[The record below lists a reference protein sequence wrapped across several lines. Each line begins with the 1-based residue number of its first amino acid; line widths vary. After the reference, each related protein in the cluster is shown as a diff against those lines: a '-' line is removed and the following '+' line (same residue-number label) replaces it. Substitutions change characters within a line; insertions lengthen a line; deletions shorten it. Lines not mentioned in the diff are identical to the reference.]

1 MKKIYKIMVFILML
15 ALAVGSAV
23 IAPVTVFASASA
35 LIGATIILK
44 NMPKTGTVGTPIELP
59 RGSVTNGSSAD
70 AKITVIDPNGKEVSV
85 QDGKFTP
92 TLIGDYKVVY
102 TAEAN
107 GSHSKTTSNVYKIK
121 VSGAKATFDFK
132 ENTPYILQSKAGLDT
147 TVVLPNPTIK
157 VDGKEVADASATIK
171 VTDPKHNTWTLGE
184 TKEGFTSPIKQV
196 TIDGENHIAFSATKQ
211 GEGAVDGNYTITYEY
226 KSSKT
231 LPATETKI
239 IQVSKNY
246 NVKNQNVTF
255 TWNGSMPESAVLGN
269 EVTLPKPVTVDSNF
283 NNESVATYTKV
294 EVSFVDKQG
303 KEKPCDVNDYKFT
316 PMDMAKS
323 GTYYK
328 ITYKIYTL
336 EQLNL
341 SNYSTLQD
349 AIKKAD
355 ETGNVL
361 VKTYTLKNVTD
372 SVAPVPQAVNAYN
385 VKEDGTLEDAVVES
399 LKGQDVSYSIP
410 SKAKTQVEVEIPA
423 IYATDN
429 YSKYNDITLT
439 RTLVDE
445 DGNTYS
451 LDGDGELNTDADDQ
465 KSTAVNENAPKVV
478 RAKVNQTAKVTFKY
492 KGTYTVRYRAKDA
505 ANNSKDVSYKIV
517 VTDSLV
523 DNVAPAITKPTIVST
538 AKPGEKVTFNAP
550 TVVDYATDAT
560 SPVTIDTNVK
570 KDIYLYYGQ
579 ITGTTNF
586 DTLLT
591 EGKLTKVSKDADDSS
606 KYSFVIDS
614 NTESKYVN
622 VIFRAEDDAKYADG
636 NSKNNVAW
644 ASETIV
650 IYNVKDDVAPTLVG
664 TLDSVKDGI
673 DDNTYGQTD
682 SDPITIPG
690 EIKFTDNDNDGD
702 ATKFLT
708 ASLRVYDKNGTEI
721 NVRGV
726 KYSYDGTNYII
737 SGGKFYPT
745 IAGEY
750 QIVITATDLGGN
762 SLINSITFNVNDTK
776 KPSVY
781 PNGDIP
787 TTMEVGKT
795 YKLAKPTVVDDGVVI
810 DNSTEAYIEFGED
823 NPRYNWTAGTM
834 EFVPLEEG
842 TYTFRYVG
850 EDATHNI
857 AYSDFYTITASDTE
871 DPIISINGAV
881 EDTVAYKDA
890 ENNVLPVKL
899 PLFTATDELNG
910 IKTTELKVTDP
921 DGDELEVKEL
931 VDHYE
936 FTPNRNGKFTVTY
949 TATDFA
955 GNTSTKTYPIT
966 VGDVTAPTVEGT
978 TIPGNYKVGDTLSID
993 LSNIKI
999 QDGDD
1004 GETAGKDAVKTSSS
1018 SKSKLDIVLTDP
1030 SGSSVSFDT
1039 TEDIWTYKFE
1049 KAGRYTLT
1057 YKATDSAGNTDDNL
1071 RYTFEVKSNKNS
1083 TSISEK
1089 TWGVILSVVAVALLA
1104 GVVVYFIK
1112 TKDTS
1117 TNVKSN
1123 KTNNQDK

>member
-44 NMPKTGTVGTPIELP
+44 NMPKTGTIGTPVELP
-59 RGSVTNGSSAD
+59 KGSVTNGSSAD
-70 AKITVIDPNGKEVSV
+70 AKVTVIGPNGKEVSV

-107 GSHSKTTSNVYKIK
+107 GSHSKTTSNVYTIK

-157 VDGKEVADASATIK
+157 VNDEEVADASATIK
-171 VTDPKHNTWTLGE
+171 VTDPNHNTWTLGE

-196 TIDGENHIAFSATKQ
+196 TIDGESHIAFSATKQ
-211 GEGAVDGNYTITYEY
+211 GEGAVYGDYTITYEY

-231 LPATETKI
+231 IPATETKH
-239 IQVSKNY
+239 IQVAKNY
-246 NVKNQNVTF
+246 SVKDQDVTF
-255 TWNGSMPESAVLGN
+255 TWDGSMPESAVLGN
-269 EVTLPKPVTVDSNF
+269 EVTLPKPVTVDANF

-303 KEKPCDVNDYKFT
+303 QENAYDVKDFKFT

-336 EQLNL
+336 EQLDL
-341 SNYSTLQD
+341 AKYSTLQE
-349 AIKKAD
+349 AISKAD
-355 ETGNVL
+355 EAGKVL

-372 SVAPVPQAVNAYN
+372 TVAPVLQAVNAYS
-385 VKEDGTLEDAVVES
+385 VKEDGTLEDNVVES
-399 LKGQDVSYSIP
+399 LKDQDVSYSIP

-429 YSKYNDITLT
+429 YSKYNGITLT
-439 RTLVDE
+439 RTLIDE

-451 LDGDGELNTDADDQ
+451 LDGDAELNKEASD
-465 KSTAVNENAPKVV
+465 NAPKVV
-478 RAKVNQTAKVTFKY
+478 QAKVNQTAKVTFKF
-492 KGTYTVRYRAKDA
+492 KGTYTVRYRAKDE

-523 DNVAPAITKPTIVST
+523 DNVAPTITKPTIVST
-538 AKPGEKVTFNAP
+538 AKPGEKVTFGAP

-570 KDIYLYYGQ
+570 KDVYLYYGQ
-579 ITGTTNF
+579 ITGSTNF
-586 DTLLT
+586 DTLL
-591 EGKLTKVSKDADDSS
+591 ENGSLTPVSKDKDDSS

-614 NTESKYVN
+614 ATESKYVN

-644 ASETIV
+644 TSETVV

-664 TLDSVKDGI
+664 TLDSIKDSI

-690 EIKFTDNDNDGD
+690 EIKFTDSDNDGD

-721 NVRGV
+721 KVRGV

-781 PNGDIP
+781 PNGDIQ
-787 TTMEVGKT
+787 TTMEIGKT

-810 DNSTEAYIEFGED
+810 DNSTEAYIEFGDD
-823 NPRYNWTAGTM
+823 NPKYNWNAGTM
-834 EFVPLEEG
+834 EFTPLEEG

-850 EDATHNI
+850 SDAASNV
-857 AYSDFYTITASDTE
+857 AYSDFFTITASDTE
-871 DPIISINGAV
+871 DPVISINGTV
-881 EDTVAYKDA
+881 DDTVGYKDE
-890 ENNVLPVKL
+890 ENNVLSVKL

-921 DGDELEVKEL
+921 DGDELEVTEL
-931 VDHYE
+931 EDHYE

-949 TATDFA
+949 TATDLA
-955 GNTSTKTYPIT
+955 GNTATQTYTIK
-966 VGDVTAPTVEGT
+966 VGDVTAPTVSGT
-978 TIPGNYKVGDTLSID
+978 SIPGDYKVGDTLSID
-993 LSNIKI
+993 LSNIKLA
-999 QDGDD
+999 DEVD
-1004 GETAGKDAVKTSSS
+1004 GETDGKDAVKTSSS
-1018 SKSKLDIVLTDP
+1018 AKSKLDIVLTDP

-1039 TEDIWTYKFE
+1039 TDDIWTYKFE

-1089 TWGVILSVVAVALLA
+1089 TWGIILSVVAVALLA

-1123 KTNNQDK
+1123 KTNGQDNK